1 MASGLIIIL
10 LAAAIAWLAW
20 QLARQR
26 RALRQIGREWREL
39 QVEEER
45 VFDFL
50 HGLGEAFGGTTS
62 RRELHRLIV
71 EGAARILNA
80 HGGALYL
87 TDRSGEFLNPSYI
100 SRTCAPLVA
109 VPAHIRQ
116 QAAANPVALESYLR
130 LHPVAPG
137 EGAIAII
144 WKEGGARQF
153 NHNDP
158 ELHDLVDA
166 GQGATSALV
175 ACLSYRDKTLGVL
188 AVVNGP
194 MSAPFQ
200 PDDLPIFKAIAEQS
214 AFALFSEAVYL
225 EASDKRRLDSDLETA
240 REIQRILLPVQA
252 PEIPGFAIG
261 GLNIPARHV
270 SGDYYDY
277 VPVDDRHWGVAIAD
291 VSGKGIPAALIT
303 GMCRSVLRG
312 AAPHTLSPAE
322 VLHRVNRQ
330 LYPDIREDMF
340 ISMLYLVIDTETGLM
355 KLARA
360 GHDAPLLFRAR
371 TREVTPLRPP
381 GMAVGI
387 DSGDVFDRIVADESV
402 ALDPGDGLLLYTDG
416 ATEALD
422 RHEAEFGL
430 PRLIQ
435 AVQANAAKDAAATVA
450 DIASELREFAGDVP
464 QYDDI
469 TLISIRKL

>member
-1 MASGLIIIL
+1 MMSWLIIAL
-10 LAAAIAWLAW
+10 LAGLVAWLW
-20 QLARQR
+20 WRLAVQR
-26 RALRQIGREWREL
+26 RALRHLGHEWREL

-50 HGLGEAFGGTTS
+50 HGLGEAFGGTSS

-87 TDRSGEFLNPSYI
+87 VDRSDEFLSPSYI
-100 SRTCAPLVA
+100 SRTCAPLVE

-130 LHPVAPG
+130 LHPVHPG
-137 EGAIAII
+137 EGALARV

-153 NHNDP
+153 NHDDP
-158 ELHDLVDA
+158 ELGGLVA
-166 GQGATSALV
+166 QGHGATSALV
-175 ACLSYRDKTLGVL
+175 ACLTYRDKTLGVL

-194 MSAPFQ
+194 MSSPFH
-200 PDDLPIFKAIAEQS
+200 PDDLAIFKAIAEQS

-240 REIQRILLPVQA
+240 REIQRILLPSKA
-252 PEIPGFAIG
+252 PDLPGFALG
-261 GLNIPARHV
+261 GLNIAARHV

-277 VPVDDRHWGVAIAD
+277 VRIDDDHWGVAIAD

-303 GMCRSVLRG
+303 GMCRSVLRA
-312 AAPHTLSPAE
+312 AAPHTFSPAE

-340 ISMLYLVIDTETGLM
+340 ISMLYLVIDTTTGGIT
-355 KLARA
+355 LARA
-360 GHDAPLLFRAR
+360 GHDAPLLFRGHG
-371 TREVTPLRPP
+371 REVTLLRPP

-387 DSGDVFDRIVADESV
+387 DTGEVFDRIVTDETVTLAS
-402 ALDPGDGLLLYTDG
+402 GDGLLLYTDG

-422 RHEAEFGL
+422 QHESEFGL

-435 AVQANAAKDAAATVA
+435 AVQANASKDAAATVA
-450 DIASELREFAGDVP
+450 NIASELREFAGDVP